1 MLASVLISVDIRI
14 IILAFYWYWA
24 KRKFHLLA
32 SYVLAYKKKAYWL
45 LTDYH
50 QFIGAEAKTIFFC
63 FCHQQLNS
71 IRCFSISS
79 EPLDEI
85 KAEPTEENNEFEE
98 LDLHLSDDDEE
109 DLECPPQLTA

>member
-32 SYVLAYKKKAYWL
+32 SYVLAHKKKAYWL

-50 QFIGAEAKTIFFC
+50 QFIGEEAKNNF
-63 FCHQQLNS
+63 
-71 IRCFSISS
+71 
-79 EPLDEI
+79 LDRDFIWLLPSAI
-85 KAEPTEENNEFEE
+85 KFY
-98 LDLHLSDDDEE
+98 
-109 DLECPPQLTA
+109 